1 MVNDNFIQKSYSSS
15 KYMEAQM
22 NKIDHI
28 PEQKVMDIEEKL
40 WLNESKTVLL
50 IEEFLKIAQEMRKD
64 DSMST
69 EKRQQMEQKIKK
81 LLLFF
86 NIDPRCNN
94 GTTNTPFATKK

>member
-1 MVNDNFIQKSYSSS
+1 MVNDNFIQNSYSSS
-15 KYMEAQM
+15 NYMEAQM

-28 PEQKVMDIEEKL
+28 PEHKVMDIEEKL

-69 EKRQQMEQKIKK
+69 EKRQQIEQKIKK
-81 LLLFF
+81 FLLFF
-86 NIDPRCNN
+86 NIDPR
-94 GTTNTPFATKK
+94 

>member
-1 MVNDNFIQKSYSSS
+1 
-15 KYMEAQM
+15 M

-50 IEEFLKIAQEMRKD
+50 IEDFLQIVQEMRKD

-69 EKRQQMEQKIKK
+69 EKRQQIEQKIKK
-81 LLLFF
+81 LLLIF
-86 NIDPRCNN
+86 NIDPR
-94 GTTNTPFATKK
+94 